1 MSKLLQFSAKS
12 ICSTRTVQSR
22 SLISNFLRPLQHY
35 RNMSGKD
42 DIAESI
48 EATKVDYKR
57 LGNSGLRVS
66 VPIFGC
72 MSFGS
77 KQCMC
82 RSVYVFSC
90 IRD

>member
-1 MSKLLQFSAKS
+1 
-12 ICSTRTVQSR
+12 
-22 SLISNFLRPLQHY
+22 
-35 RNMSGKD
+35 MSGKD

-48 EATKVDYKR
+48 EATKVDYRR

-77 KQCMC
+77 KQCMYT
-82 RSVYVFSC
+82 SIYVFSC
-90 IRD
+90 ID

>member
-1 MSKLLQFSAKS
+1 MSKILPFSARS
-12 ICSTRTVQSR
+12 ICSIRTVQPR
-22 SLISNFLRPLQHY
+22 PLISNYLRPLQNY

-48 EATKVDYKR
+48 EATKVEYKR
-57 LGNSGLRVS
+57 LGSSGLRVS

-77 KQCMC
+77 KQCTY
-82 RSVYVFSC
+82 RSSYVLSC